1 MINSFV
7 THETT
12 ELQRM
17 RSYDV
22 NGEMEIVLHAY
33 LMFVYPQSLD
43 SSEIHEFKLIPH
55 NNHWETWSRN
65 RMLIAGVRCQSI

>member
-12 ELQRM
+12 ELERM

-43 SSEIHEFKLIPH
+43 SSEIH
-55 NNHWETWSRN
+55 
-65 RMLIAGVRCQSI
+65 